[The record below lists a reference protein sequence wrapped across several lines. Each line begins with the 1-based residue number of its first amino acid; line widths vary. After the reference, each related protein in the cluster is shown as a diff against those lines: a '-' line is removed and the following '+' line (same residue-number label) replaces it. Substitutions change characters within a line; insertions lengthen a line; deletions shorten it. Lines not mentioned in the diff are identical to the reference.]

1 MQILLITTVVHVIKE
16 ADSGLKSPFSPVQA
30 GIAGWDDGVKGAC
43 PGEIRRVTVPPSK
56 GYGEKGVEG
65 SVPPNTTIVLEMEIL
80 KIEDRVVSF
89 LDQISSGNFRG

>member
-1 MQILLITTVVHVIKE
+1 MGRDSSNLHHLSIVIK
-16 ADSGLKSPFSPVQA
+16 SNLSSKSVPLQA
-30 GIAGWDDGVKGAC
+30 GIPGWDDGVKGAC
-43 PGEIRRVTVPPSK
+43 PGEIRRVTVPPAK

-80 KIEDRVVSF
+80 KIEYRVVSF